1 MNFLNV
7 DFAKGT
13 TALFREAFKF
23 KKYKAMHPFFAVVT
37 GIFQIPFV
45 LLSFI
50 VAGIVYLFN
59 FMIRIFAFPVEQLH
73 GVVRNEKD
81 EVKGGA
87 QTVIY
92 LISWPLIFF
101 LYTLLIFS
109 TFMLNILY
117 IFVSVSTFIWSLGG
131 FRFHLLLSDA
141 GDIEK
146 NVCGKYNKLL
156 PLFFV
161 IGVGL
166 IVIVY
171 PLVDTLI
178 YYLSL
183 NELDSNYLF
192 KLLPKEQL
200 VDHIMTTFK
209 KAVVSS
215 STTFL
220 PIFSILY
227 TLIGFVPHPRARKA
241 APAVAE
247 AVEAAV
253 EAEAAYE
260 EVAVEDIPVE
270 EAPVEEAPVEE
281 APVEEAPVEEA
292 PIEEA
297 PVEEAPVEEAPVDA
311 E

>member
-13 TALFREAFKF
+13 TALFKEAFKF
-23 KKYKAMHPFFAVVT
+23 KKYKAMHPFFAVVA

-45 LLSFI
+45 LLSFV

-59 FMIRIFAFPVEQLH
+59 FLIRILAFPAEQIH

-92 LISWPLIFF
+92 LISWPLIFL

-146 NVCGKYNKLL
+146 NVEGKYNKFI

-161 IGVGL
+161 LGIGIIVL
-166 IVIVY
+166 IY

-178 YYLSL
+178 YYLTL
-183 NELDSNYLF
+183 NELDSNYVF
-192 KLLPKEQL
+192 KLLPKDQL
-200 VDHIMTTFK
+200 VEHIMTTFK
-209 KAVVSS
+209 GNLISS
-215 STTFL
+215 ATTLL
-220 PIFSILY
+220 PVFSVLY
-227 TLIGFVPHPRARKA
+227 TLIGFVPGPRARKA
-241 APAVAE
+241 APAVAA

-260 EVAVEDIPVE
+260 EISFDEVVVEDVPVE
-270 EAPVEEAPVEE
+270 DVPVEDAPVEDAPVEEAPVEE
-281 APVEEAPVEEA
+281 APAEEAT
-292 PIEEA
+292 
-297 PVEEAPVEEAPVDA
+297 VDA